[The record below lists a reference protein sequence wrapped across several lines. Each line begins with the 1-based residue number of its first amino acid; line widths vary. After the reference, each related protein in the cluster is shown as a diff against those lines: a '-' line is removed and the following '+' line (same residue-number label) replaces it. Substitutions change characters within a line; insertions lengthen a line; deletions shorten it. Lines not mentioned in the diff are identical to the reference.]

1 MLTCST
7 RNPSNRFRVMT
18 RKQVPWIVVFI
29 ETTSPRLK
37 EAINDGMDW
46 TPSGIILDRLNRLR
60 DLEARRA

>member
-1 MLTCST
+1 
-7 RNPSNRFRVMT
+7 MT